1 MFYIVIILNVRIQF
15 LILNYKV
22 YSMLIITIVIIPN

>member
-15 LILNYKV
+15 WILNYKV